1 MSTQFRMQLF
11 WHEIGSFVDMRSL
24 TLTGFALIAV
34 LAMAAIGPK
43 PVFEKKGLEFRD
55 VKLGEVLTFYYYFT
69 NEGDQDF
76 IIDGVHP
83 TCGCT
88 TPEWP
93 KQPIKPGASGK
104 IKVNFDSKDRL
115 GYNAKGVNIHSN
127 AGEINLVFEVYVV
140 E

>member
-1 MSTQFRMQLF
+1 MQHF
-11 WHEIGSFVDMRSL
+11 WHEIGYFEDMRSI
-24 TLTGFALIAV
+24 ALSGLALLSLFV
-34 LAMAAIGPK
+34 LAAIGPK
-43 PVFEKKGLEFRD
+43 PVFEKRAQEFRD
-55 VKLGEVLTFYYYFT
+55 VKEGEVLTFFYHFT

-76 IIDGVHP
+76 IIKGVHP

-93 KQPIKPGASGK
+93 RQAIKPGESGK
-104 IKVNFDSKDRL
+104 IKVSFDSKGRP

-127 AGEINLVFEVYVV
+127 AGEINLVFEVYVI